1 MPAVLFAI
9 KHWEHYLLNGHFI
22 IRIDHIRLKY
32 LTEQKLNTPTQQAWL
47 VKMQHYDFEIHYK
60 KGAKN
65 LVVDAL
71 SMSEIV
77 TTSAVVG
84 YIILD
89 QLMEGLKSSWTEDPV
104 LQKIITELKQ
114 DPYSN
119 SNYSWQQ
126 EELRRKGKLVVG
138 NFESLK
144 NIFI

>member
-1 MPAVLFAI
+1 
-9 KHWEHYLLNGHFI
+9 
-22 IRIDHIRLKY
+22 
-32 LTEQKLNTPTQQAWL
+32 
-47 VKMQHYDFEIHYK
+47 MQHYDFEIHYK

-89 QLMEGLKSSWTEDPV
+89 QLMEGLKNSWTEDPV